1 MASLAQNAF
10 VNSVPLPRQANL
22 DNDQVVPIPVNP
34 SADADPNNIMPL
46 SAAFDAVD
54 PATQQQPVGP
64 ALDAVSGQEDE
75 PFDAVAARL
84 AQGTSLRITSKEQW
98 AALSP
103 HEKEVIRAAK
113 ASGGRLRASD
123 ALRIYQDS
131 VKRSRASQVQ
141 TVALPDGRTVNMV
154 NNQIIPEAKQAEAV
168 KMEIKQAE
176 DGTMVMID
184 PLTGRSFPAYYEN
197 SGEAVRG
204 PAKLSATQ
212 EDNIKRLQLQS
223 ENVGA
228 RLTDLT
234 RFTEA
239 ESVAYND
246 ETGTYEPAGWLGGT
260 KVASLRK
267 QLESEK
273 SDFDK
278 RIEVAIRPV
287 NRSSK
292 SSPAPAA
299 TPAPTPATRSAAPS
313 QTPRPN
319 PMPTPEKFQVGKR
332 YRDAAGNEKTYRG
345 NGAWE

>member
-1 MASLAQNAF
+1 MTPQ
-10 VNSVPLPRQANL
+10 QAAL
-22 DNDQVVPIPVNP
+22 DYDQVVPLPVNP

-54 PATQQQPVGP
+54 PATQQQPVGQ
-64 ALDAVSGQEDE
+64 ALDAVAGQDDE

-84 AQGTSLRITSKEQW
+84 AQGASIRITSQEQW
-98 AALSP
+98 NALSP
-103 HEKEVIRAAK
+103 HEKEVIRATK
-113 ASGGRLRASD
+113 ASGRSVPARD

-154 NNQIIPEAKQAEAV
+154 NNQIIPEAKQTEAV

-184 PLTGRSFPAYYEN
+184 PLTGRSFPAWNE
-197 SGEAVRG
+197 STGEAVRG

-299 TPAPTPATRSAAPS
+299 TPAPTPTPAATRSAAPS

-319 PMPTPEKFQVGKR
+319 PMPTPDQFQPGKR
-332 YRDAAGNEKTYRG
+332 YRDAAGNVKTYRG

>member
-1 MASLAQNAF
+1 MTPQ
-10 VNSVPLPRQANL
+10 QAAL
-22 DNDQVVPIPVNP
+22 DYDQVVPLPVANYN
-34 SADADPNNIMPL
+34 SAADPDPNGFMQTGAAL
-46 SAAFDAVD
+46 SAVD
-54 PATQQQPVGP
+54 PAGSQPQVGQ
-64 ALDAVSGQEDE
+64 ALDAVSGQDDE

-84 AQGTSLRITSKEQW
+84 AQGARVRITSQEQW
-98 AALSP
+98 NALSP
-103 HEKEVIRAAK
+103 HEKEAIRATK
-113 ASGGRLRASD
+113 ASGGSLRASD
-123 ALRIYQDS
+123 ALRVYQDS

-184 PLTGRSFPAYYEN
+184 PLTGRSFPAWNEN
-197 SGEAVRG
+197 TGEAVRG

-299 TPAPTPATRSAAPS
+299 TPAPPPATRSAAPS

-319 PMPTPEKFQVGKR
+319 PMPTPDKFIVGR
-332 YRDAAGNEKTYRG
+332 TYTDANGNKAIYQG
-345 NGAWE
+345 NGAFK

>member
-1 MASLAQNAF
+1 MTAQQAALDYGNT
-10 VNSVPLPRQANL
+10 VPLPGMDPDPNGIMPTGAAL
-22 DNDQVVPIPVNP
+22 SAVNP
-34 SADADPNNIMPL
+34 AGS
-46 SAAFDAVD
+46 
-54 PATQQQPVGP
+54 QPQVGQ
-64 ALDAVSGQEDE
+64 ALDAVSGQDDE

-84 AQGTSLRITSKEQW
+84 AQGARVRITRQEEW
-98 AALSP
+98 NALSP
-103 HEKEVIRAAK
+103 HEKEVIRATV
-113 ASGGRLRASD
+113 ASGRSVPARD
-123 ALRIYQDS
+123 ALRVYQDS
-131 VKRSRASQVQ
+131 VKRARASQVQ

-184 PLTGRSFPAYYEN
+184 PLTGRSFPAWYE
-197 SGEAVRG
+197 SGGEAVRG

-292 SSPAPAA
+292 SSPAPAPAA
-299 TPAPTPATRSAAPS
+299 TPAPPPASARSAAPS
-313 QTPRPN
+313 QTPSPSR
-319 PMPTPEKFQVGKR
+319 TPAPYSSPDDVRAALRAGKIDR
-332 YRDAAGNEKTYRG
+332 SSAVQILRTQFNYK
-345 NGAWE
+345 

>member
-1 MASLAQNAF
+1 MTPQ
-10 VNSVPLPRQANL
+10 QANL
-22 DNDQVVPIPVNP
+22 DYDQVVPLPVYNP
-34 SADADPNNIMPL
+34 AADPDPNGFMQTGAAL
-46 SAAFDAVD
+46 SAVD
-54 PATQQQPVGP
+54 PAGSQPQVGQ
-64 ALDAVSGQEDE
+64 ALDAVSGQDDE

-84 AQGTSLRITSKEQW
+84 AQGASLRITSKEQW

-299 TPAPTPATRSAAPS
+299 TPAPTPADRSAVPS
-313 QTPRPN
+313 QTPAPSR
-319 PMPTPEKFQVGKR
+319 TPAPYSSPDDVRAALRAGKIDR
-332 YRDAAGNEKTYRG
+332 SSAVQILRTQFNYK
-345 NGAWE
+345 

>member
-1 MASLAQNAF
+1 MTPQ
-10 VNSVPLPRQANL
+10 QAAL
-22 DNDQVVPIPVNP
+22 DYDQVVPLPVANYN
-34 SADADPNNIMPL
+34 SAADPDPNGFMQTGTAL
-46 SAAFDAVD
+46 SAVD
-54 PATQQQPVGP
+54 PAAQQQPQVGQ
-64 ALDAVSGQEDE
+64 ALDAVSGQDDE
-75 PFDAVAARL
+75 PFDATAARL
-84 AQGTSLRITSKEQW
+84 AQGARVRITSQAQW
-98 AALSP
+98 NALSP
-103 HEKEVIRAAK
+103 HEKEAIRAAK
-113 ASGGRLRASD
+113 ASGGSLRASD
-123 ALRIYQDS
+123 ALRVYQAS
-131 VKRSRASQVQ
+131 VKQARASQVQ

-154 NNQIIPEAKQAEAV
+154 NNQIIPEAKQTEAV

-239 ESVAYND
+239 ESVEYND
-246 ETGTYEPAGWLGGT
+246 KTGTYEPAGWLGGT

-299 TPAPTPATRSAAPS
+299 TPAPTPAATRSAAPS

>member
-1 MASLAQNAF
+1 MTPQ
-10 VNSVPLPRQANL
+10 QAAL
-22 DNDQVVPIPVNP
+22 DYDQVVPLPVANYN
-34 SADADPNNIMPL
+34 SAADPDPNGFMQTGTAL
-46 SAAFDAVD
+46 SAVD
-54 PATQQQPVGP
+54 PAAQQQPQVGQ
-64 ALDAVSGQEDE
+64 ALDAVSGQDDE
-75 PFDAVAARL
+75 PFDATAARL
-84 AQGTSLRITSKEQW
+84 AQGARVRITSQAQW
-98 AALSP
+98 NALSP
-103 HEKEVIRAAK
+103 HEKEAIRAAK
-113 ASGGRLRASD
+113 ASGGSLRASD
-123 ALRIYQDS
+123 ALRVYQAS
-131 VKRSRASQVQ
+131 VKQARASQVQ

-154 NNQIIPEAKQAEAV
+154 NNQIIPEAKQTEAV

-239 ESVAYND
+239 ESVEYND
-246 ETGTYEPAGWLGGT
+246 KTGTYEPAGWLGGT

-299 TPAPTPATRSAAPS
+299 TPAPTPAATRSAAPT

>member
-1 MASLAQNAF
+1 MTPQ
-10 VNSVPLPRQANL
+10 QANL
-22 DNDQVVPIPVNP
+22 DNDQVVPLPVNP

-54 PATQQQPVGP
+54 PATQQQPVGQ
-64 ALDAVSGQEDE
+64 ALDAVSGQEEE
-75 PFDAVAARL
+75 PYDATAARL
-84 AQGTSLRITSKEQW
+84 AQGASIRITSKEQW

-123 ALRIYQDS
+123 ALRVYQDS
-131 VKRSRASQVQ
+131 VKRARASQVQ
-141 TVALPDGRTVNMV
+141 TVALPDGRTVYFA
-154 NNQIIPEAKQAEAV
+154 NNQRIEEAKQPEAV

-299 TPAPTPATRSAAPS
+299 TPAPPPATRSAAPS

-319 PMPTPEKFQVGKR
+319 PMPTPDQFQPGKR
-332 YRDAAGNEKTYRG
+332 YRDAAGNVKTYRG

>member
-1 MASLAQNAF
+1 MTPQ
-10 VNSVPLPRQANL
+10 QAAL
-22 DNDQVVPIPVNP
+22 DYDQVVPLPVHNP
-34 SADADPNNIMPL
+34 AADPDPNGFMQTGAAL
-46 SAAFDAVD
+46 SAVD
-54 PATQQQPVGP
+54 PAGSQPQVGQ
-64 ALDAVSGQEDE
+64 ALDAVAGQDEE

-84 AQGTSLRITSKEQW
+84 AQGASIRITSQEQW
-98 AALSP
+98 NALSP

-113 ASGGRLRASD
+113 ASGGSLRASD
-123 ALRIYQDS
+123 ALRVYQDS

-141 TVALPDGRTVNMV
+141 TVALPDGRTVYFA
-154 NNQIIPEAKQAEAV
+154 NNQRIEEAKQPEAV

-184 PLTGRSFPAYYEN
+184 PLTGRSFPAWNE
-197 SGEAVRG
+197 STGEAVRG

-278 RIEVAIRPV
+278 RIEIAIRPV

-313 QTPRPN
+313 QTPSPSR
-319 PMPTPEKFQVGKR
+319 TPAPYSSPDDVRAALRAGKIDR
-332 YRDAAGNEKTYRG
+332 SSAVQILRTQFNYK
-345 NGAWE
+345 

>member
-1 MASLAQNAF
+1 MTPQ
-10 VNSVPLPRQANL
+10 QAVL
-22 DNDQVVPIPVNP
+22 DYDQVVPLPVNP

-54 PATQQQPVGP
+54 PATQQQPVGQ
-64 ALDAVSGQEDE
+64 ALDAVSGQEEE
-75 PFDAVAARL
+75 PYDATAARL
-84 AQGTSLRITSKEQW
+84 AQGASIRITSKEQW

-131 VKRSRASQVQ
+131 VKRARASQVQ
-141 TVALPDGRTVNMV
+141 TVALPDGRTVYFANG
-154 NNQIIPEAKQAEAV
+154 QRIEADKQPEPV
-168 KMEIKQAE
+168 KKEIKQSE
-176 DGTMVMID
+176 DGTWMMID
-184 PLTGRSFPAYYEN
+184 PLTGNAFPARNEN
-197 SGEAVRG
+197 GEAVRG

-212 EDNIKRLQLQS
+212 EDNINRLQLQS

-292 SSPAPAA
+292 SSPAPAPAA
-299 TPAPTPATRSAAPS
+299 TPAPYSSPDDVRAALRAGKIDRSSAV
-313 QTPRPN
+313 QILRTQFN
-319 PMPTPEKFQVGKR
+319 YK
-332 YRDAAGNEKTYRG
+332 
-345 NGAWE
+345 

>member
-1 MASLAQNAF
+1 MTPQ
-10 VNSVPLPRQANL
+10 QANL
-22 DNDQVVPIPVNP
+22 DYDQVVPLPVNP

-141 TVALPDGRTVNMV
+141 TVALPDGRTVYFANG
-154 NNQIIPEAKQAEAV
+154 QRIEADKQPEPV
-168 KMEIKQAE
+168 KKEIKQSE
-176 DGTMVMID
+176 DGTWMMID
-184 PLTGRSFPAYYEN
+184 PLTGNAFPARNEN
-197 SGEAVRG
+197 GEAVRG

-299 TPAPTPATRSAAPS
+299 TPAPTPAATRSAAPS

-332 YRDAAGNEKTYRG
+332 YRDAAGNVKTYRG

>member
-1 MASLAQNAF
+1 MASPAQNAF

-54 PATQQQPVGP
+54 PATQQQPVGQ
-64 ALDAVSGQEDE
+64 ALDAVSGQDDE

-84 AQGTSLRITSKEQW
+84 AQGARVRITSQEQW
-98 AALSP
+98 NALSP
-103 HEKEVIRAAK
+103 HEKEVIRATK
-113 ASGGRLRASD
+113 ASGRSVPARD
-123 ALRIYQDS
+123 ALRVYQDS
-131 VKRSRASQVQ
+131 VKRARASQVQ
-141 TVALPDGRTVNMV
+141 TVALPDGRTVYFA
-154 NNQIIPEAKQAEAV
+154 NNQRIEEAKQPEAV

-184 PLTGRSFPAYYEN
+184 PLTGRWFPSWNEN
-197 SGEAVRG
+197 TGEAVRG

-299 TPAPTPATRSAAPS
+299 TPAPTPAAARSAAPS
-313 QTPRPN
+313 PT

-332 YRDAAGNEKTYRG
+332 YRDAAGNVKTYRG
-345 NGAWE
+345 NGAGE